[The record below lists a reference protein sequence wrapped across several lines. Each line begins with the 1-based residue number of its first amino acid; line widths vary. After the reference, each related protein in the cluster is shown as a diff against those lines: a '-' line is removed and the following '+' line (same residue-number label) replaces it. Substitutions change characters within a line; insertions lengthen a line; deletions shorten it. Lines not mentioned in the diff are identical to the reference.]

1 MESIQDRA
9 VALVYKTGLDDL
21 VRQSSINYARW
32 RNIRHKTIRIS
43 SEELDVLIKIFPQYA
58 YWLASGR
65 IAPEIG
71 QTSPEYDEAA
81 KILDNQNAV

>member
-21 VRQSSINYARW
+21 VRQSNINYARW

-71 QTSPEYDEAA
+71 QTSPEYDEAS
-81 KILDNQNAV
+81 KKLDEQNAV